1 MHFKL
6 QLLLVAMQEHLAA
19 SSISTMSLF
28 GLVDKFNNALVNSN
42 LSEINVNGVVGT
54 VKDNLS
60 QGVDIKSQLLTVKS
74 LNKDYNVQI
83 IRELLGL
90 LLGLL
95 DTVTEGHLLELLL
108 DTLLN
113 VFESNNK
120 ATKLLLVDGRFNK
133 LLDILVSKQSTYSK
147 LYTIQIINILLISYK
162 TLTINQLMA
171 NNGLSHLIQLLDYS
185 NFIRSETLII
195 LLYITDYNS
204 ELQKIAAFEGIFD
217 KLFKIILSEG
227 SIDGGILVQD
237 CLHCIQNL
245 LRYNSSNISFFREM
259 GFVKNL
265 THPLL
270 YSPDNLDSFSLQ
282 YWSEQKVVNAAI
294 VIDIVR
300 IIAGLGNR
308 QGNLV
313 GHWL

>member
-1 MHFKL
+1 
-6 QLLLVAMQEHLAA
+6 
-19 SSISTMSLF
+19 MSLF

-42 LSEINVNGVVGT
+42 LSEINVNGVIST
-54 VKDNLS
+54 VQDNLAE
-60 QGVDIKSQLLTVKS
+60 GVDVKSQLLTIKS
-74 LNKDYNVQI
+74 LNRDYNVAI
-83 IRELLGL
+83 IRDLLGL

-95 DTVTEGHLLELLL
+95 DSVTDGHVLELLL

-113 VFESNNK
+113 IFEINNK
-120 ATKLLLVDGRFNK
+120 ATKSLLADNKLNK
-133 LLDILVSKQSTYSK
+133 LLDILISKQSTYSK
-147 LYTIQIINILLISYK
+147 LYTIQIINILLINYK
-162 TLTINQLMA
+162 TLTINEIMA
-171 NNGLSHLIQLLDYS
+171 KNGLSNLIQLLDYS

-227 SIDGGILVQD
+227 AIDGGILVQD

-265 THPLL
+265 THTLL

-282 YWSEQKVVNAAI
+282 YWSEQKVINSAI

-313 GHWL
+313 RDSLPRFL